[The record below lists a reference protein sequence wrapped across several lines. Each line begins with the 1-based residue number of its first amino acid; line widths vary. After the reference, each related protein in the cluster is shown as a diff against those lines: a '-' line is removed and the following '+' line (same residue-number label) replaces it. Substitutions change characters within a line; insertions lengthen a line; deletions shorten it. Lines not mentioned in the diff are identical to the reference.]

1 MNQQTNQPVRDHDA
15 RRGKR
20 TAPAT
25 PPEYRTLTP
34 DEMKQID
41 ALLGRTGPTLIR
53 GADAP
58 PEKPESAGRLLQT
71 VVVAIILLSIVAAA
85 LYLFR

>member
-53 GADAP
+53 REES
-58 PEKPESAGRLLQT
+58 PERPAQRPRIASTLIVLLILAE
-71 VVVAIILLSIVAAA
+71 VVATA

>member
-1 MNQQTNQPVRDHDA
+1 MSHQTDQPARDNDA
-15 RRGKR
+15 RRG
-20 TAPAT
+20 T
-25 PPEYRTLTP
+25 PEYRTLTP
-34 DEMKQID
+34 DEMKQFD

-53 GADAP
+53 RADTPA
-58 PEKPESAGRLLQT
+58 EKPEPAGRLLQT